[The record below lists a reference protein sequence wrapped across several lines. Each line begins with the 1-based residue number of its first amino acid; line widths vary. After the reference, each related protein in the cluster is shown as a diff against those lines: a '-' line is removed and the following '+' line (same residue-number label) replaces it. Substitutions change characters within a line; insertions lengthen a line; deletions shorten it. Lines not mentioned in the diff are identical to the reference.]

1 MKPLLVAAVS
11 AAVLSAAVF
20 TFGGPNRAS
29 AVEDTY
35 VPLFFAGRGEAH
47 DWCDGID
54 SAEMT
59 VMSAAAA
66 AWLDLDAGQRTK
78 LGELVASIGQALK
91 QAETL
96 CPKVIEAQRGM
107 DLPQQLAILRKQL
120 QEADAIAAAVEAP
133 LAAFHASLT
142 PEQAAK
148 IRDHEHGARDRGWW
162 TPHGAI
168 R

>member
-1 MKPLLVAAVS
+1 M
-11 AAVLSAAVF
+11 
-20 TFGGPNRAS
+20 
-29 AVEDTY
+29 
-35 VPLFFAGRGEAH
+35 
-47 DWCDGID
+47 
-54 SAEMT
+54 
-59 VMSAAAA
+59 
-66 AWLDLDAGQRTK
+66 Q
-78 LGELVASIGQALK
+78 

-107 DLPQQLAILRKQL
+107 DLPRQLAILRKQL

-148 IRDHEHGARDRGWW
+148 IRDHGHGARDPGW
-162 TPHGAI
+162 PARHGAI